1 MESDNTPL
9 LIQLTHLVSLVILSS
24 TPSLLRKICAKMFTS
39 LMLSTNIF
47 SYQSGSSPEK
57 KESHVSLAI
66 SASSSKYQVSKLGSE
81 VVSFSRGEIRSG
93 GQGSAEGVVGD
104 GAFEE

>member
-1 MESDNTPL
+1 
-9 LIQLTHLVSLVILSS
+9 
-24 TPSLLRKICAKMFTS
+24 MFTS

-66 SASSSKYQVSKLGSE
+66 SASSLKYLMFKSGSE

-104 GAFEE
+104 GETEEQQREENREEGGEYVDSAGKPY